1 MDLGLTNKVAIITGG
16 SEGIG
21 KAAAQ
26 RMAEE
31 GARVIIVAR
40 RAEVLEAAARSIQPA
55 SGRWG
60 GRAGAGRCHRERH
73 AGAHCANRARP
84 FWPH

>member
-1 MDLGLTNKVAIITGG
+1 MDLGLTDKVAIVTGG

-21 KAAAQ
+21 KFAAL

-40 RAEVLEAAARSIQPA
+40 RPEVLEQAALDIV
-55 SGRWG
+55 
-60 GRAGAGRCHRERH
+60 
-73 AGAHCANRARP
+73 
-84 FWPH
+84 